1 MSGLTLNELQAAT
14 DGRWLHV
21 ELRREQRGDA
31 RLGRIAIDSREVRPC
46 DVFWALPGEHRDGL
60 DFVDNAFVRGAAGAV
75 VSSDRLVPPLG
86 RWALAVDDSR
96 QALTNVARYQRERF
110 AGSVIAVTGSVG
122 KTTTRQMIHAVL
134 AARFDGA

>member
-86 RWALAVDDSR
+86 RLALAGDD
-96 QALTNVARYQRERF
+96 ARATPTKDAPPHR
-110 AGSVIAVTGSVG
+110 
-122 KTTTRQMIHAVL
+122 
-134 AARFDGA
+134 ARFPRPRGAA